1 MKTREEKVERHFRN
15 SVREKLLDL
24 MSVMDPGE
32 QLRWGSYNQKQLL
45 NAAKERIEAELNH
58 ENGEDNE
65 SKSIYVEDETPAEDP
80 TKEKSQAALAL
91 PRPTISG

>member
-45 NAAKERIEAELNH
+45 TAAKERIEAELNH
-58 ENGEDNE
+58 ENGEDSE
-65 SKSIYVEDETPAEDP
+65 SKSIYTEDETPLRTLTEA
-80 TKEKSQAALAL
+80 QAQGALAL
-91 PRPTISG
+91 PGFKSSK

>member
-24 MSVMDPGE
+24 MSAMDPGE

-45 NAAKERIEAELNH
+45 TAAKERIEAELLH
-58 ENGEDNE
+58 ENGFA
-65 SKSIYVEDETPAEDP
+65 EDETPAEEP
-80 TKEKSQAALAL
+80 KKEKTQAALAL
-91 PRPTISG
+91 PTSPSRT